1 MAEWTIIVLCLG
13 LAVLAVWG
21 VRRLDNPLMRAVV
34 TAMLGSAG
42 AVGLIALP
50 IASAGGAGLGGV
62 VGAGLLLAAVA
73 APMFWLWL
81 TAPRGWSRPA
91 HGQPQFAAEAP
102 AAEPPPTRDPSRYRV
117 KSAAEALAE
126 ALAEAQAGGGVRSA
140 RVRRIM
146 AMEV

>member
-1 MAEWTIIVLCLG
+1 MVEWTIIVLCLG

-50 IASAGGAGLGGV
+50 IAHAGGAGRGGA
-62 VGAGLLLAAVA
+62 VGAGLLLSAVA

-81 TAPRGWSRPA
+81 TAPRGWTRPD
-91 HGQPQFAAEAP
+91 HGHPQFAAEA
-102 AAEPPPTRDPSRYRV
+102 AAPQPKPRDVRTYRV
-117 KSAAEALAE
+117 RSAADAV
-126 ALAEAQAGGGVRSA
+126 AEAQAAVPARSA

-146 AMEV
+146 DLEV